1 MPFGIVFTGKGL
13 VEIRD
18 FTLGELAP
26 HHIHLRTRTS
36 LISTG
41 TEGICLN
48 RLFEPGT
55 HFDRW
60 VQYPF
65 KTGYCVV
72 ADVVAVGSDVKDFA
86 VGDRVFTRV
95 VHASEHHVDTSR
107 VVKIPPAISD
117 EEAQWSALAMI
128 GSMILDAGD
137 IRLQDDVAVIGAG
150 PVGQMALRWLLAA
163 GCKVTICDTIEMRLG
178 MAELAGHCSPH
189 LGTAETFGHH
199 VEQFLGAKPRVVV
212 DCTGFANVM
221 EKALAIPRNFGT
233 VILLGDTGTPAGQH
247 LTPDVLTRGVRV
259 HGCHISHETSD
270 WHETRIMPKLYELI
284 QAGRFS
290 VQGLNTH
297 CFSPHDAVDA
307 YRLTT
312 ERRAET
318 MGVWFDWRGI

>member
-13 VEIRD
+13 IEIQEFD
-18 FTLGELAP
+18 LGQLAP
-26 HHIHLRTRTS
+26 DQIHLRTRTS

-48 RLFEPGT
+48 RLFDPGT

-72 ADVVAVGSDVKDFA
+72 ADVVAIGSEIKDFA

-95 VHASEHHVDTSR
+95 VHASEHHVKTDR
-107 VVKIPPAISD
+107 VVKIPDTISD

-163 GCKVTICDTIEMRLG
+163 GCKATICDTIPMRLA
-178 MAELAGHCSPH
+178 MAELAGPCNPY
-189 LGTAETFGHH
+189 LGLVDTYADHVYSTFG
-199 VEQFLGAKPRVVV
+199 EKPRVVV

-233 VILLGDTGTPAGQH
+233 VVLLGDTGTPAGQH

-259 HGCHISHETSD
+259 HGCHISHETKD
-270 WHETRIMPKLYELI
+270 WHETRIMPRFYHLL
-284 QAGRFS
+284 QSGRFS
-290 VQGLNTH
+290 VEGLNTH
-297 CFSPHDAVDA
+297 CFSPHDAVEA
-307 YRLTT
+307 YKLTT

-318 MGVWFDWRGI
+318 MGVWFDWRNL